1 MAGKNGSV
9 IIGIDGDDSGFKS
22 TLTGIGKA
30 AGKSIAAV
38 AKMSTAIYAA
48 GKAIGALGVKYNAE
62 IEQLQTSFEVMTGS
76 AEKAAEVVNRLR
88 RMGAETPFEMT
99 DLTRI
104 TQLLMQYGFTADDA
118 LEKMQM
124 LGDISQGNAEA
135 MNSIALGYAQMSSA
149 GKVNLQDIKQMING
163 GFNPLQE
170 ISERTGESM
179 ASLYERISN
188 GTMQVSEITESMKA
202 ATSEGGKFFQ
212 SMEKQSKTLNGQLS
226 TLKDNANQFLG
237 TLTEGMT
244 EELRTELLP
253 LANNIIAELQ
263 GAFDAGGVDGLIDAA
278 SNMIPDL
285 LGMMTG
291 RLEDAISG
299 VSKWLPKGVDK
310 IMSALPGLVQSA
322 SSAIPQIVTALF
334 GVASTVV
341 ENLITMLPEL
351 VPMLA
356 EGIGNIVVSAV
367 TGIDKLI
374 VGAFAGIEKAFHQGQ
389 EKLFGR
395 VWVDTEDWAK
405 HDFTMD
411 VDVGTEAAKSEI
423 ETAYSTIRDVLNT
436 DLLTD
441 EQKKQILE
449 NIDGDYDSI
458 KAQLMSFGISETEA
472 GTMAE
477 QITGAGQ
484 TIKDEIAKLD
494 VGADPATIM
503 KWFFQAKGS
512 NVMLIAYAKA
522 AGLSDDD
529 IDDIVKAYNTA
540 NGRLETETPN
550 IAETIFDTLTDGLE
564 DDEETI
570 GSLKEKVSTYVEGK
584 LKEAN
589 EAYEAELAKL
599 DPEDPDYAQKVA
611 DLQAEYEATTAAI
624 NDIYDKS
631 NALIDNL
638 AGKSTAEVLAHY
650 EELAELEQQINGLDK
665 RLEEIYGKMLTQAE
679 QAYQVVRSGAKADD
693 ETIDLAISGKVTEF
707 KINEQSAIE
716 EYNKARDELIELYT
730 SGKITKDEYETRL
743 GEEETKRDDAIAAY
757 RAAFEKAYAEII
769 QGIAESE
776 GVDDALEKAFT
787 LTNARVS
794 LQSLLDGGI
803 ELTDTGALDKLKR
816 QLAEVLGEEFD
827 ADYFDMLIKNAEGTG
842 DPTALYEW
850 LANLVRNVEGLE
862 TDALGDALGGK
873 TGEILNSAIEQGILE
888 GTKFDAAD
896 NAGLLTGLYKAMF
909 DTPPDAESPVR
920 KFSETIDEYDFS
932 PTAQRA
938 EQNLERAWREANSG
952 DLESTTEDKIEQML
966 DIDPSNVDYDPQ
978 KIAEQLQIKQKAE
991 ELNNAIIT
999 AFNSNQSSENPLS
1012 LTDIFGNLN
1021 MSADDI
1027 AGIADAMGLT
1037 PVALL
1042 NQLNST
1048 LRTGDTTF
1056 GSDVSALITGMFDS
1070 VDLSGVNDV
1079 GDDIGAGVGEGMVNH
1094 DYSGDAGNA
1103 VGAIEDDL
1111 RGAAQSHSPA
1121 QRFVPIGSDIAAGVA
1136 QGISGYDASGAAG
1149 GLVGGIAD
1157 AISDEKPNVQKAGE
1171 SLATGAAVGILTK
1184 AYVAKEA
1191 AAAMARAI
1199 VAKIRSVFDSHSPS
1213 RVAIAIGNDFGDGMS
1228 IGLREGL
1235 TRAVNVAQRMS
1246 GEIVT
1251 AASLP
1256 NMSYMRNMPDI
1267 ASEITVANEQSA
1279 TPVLLDG
1286 KQIAEIQGHNNSSVI
1301 AWRNTKAAKGVGS
1314 R

>member
-1 MAGKNGSV
+1 
-9 IIGIDGDDSGFKS
+9 
-22 TLTGIGKA
+22 
-30 AGKSIAAV
+30 
-38 AKMSTAIYAA
+38 
-48 GKAIGALGVKYNAE
+48 
-62 IEQLQTSFEVMTGS
+62 
-76 AEKAAEVVNRLR
+76 
-88 RMGAETPFEMT
+88 
-99 DLTRI
+99 
-104 TQLLMQYGFTADDA
+104 
-118 LEKMQM
+118 
-124 LGDISQGNAEA
+124 
-135 MNSIALGYAQMSSA
+135 
-149 GKVNLQDIKQMING
+149 
-163 GFNPLQE
+163 
-170 ISERTGESM
+170 M
-179 ASLYERISN
+179 ASLYERISK

-395 VWVDTEDWAK
+395 VWVDTDDWAK

-484 TIKDEIAKLD
+484 TIKDEIAKLNLGVD
-494 VGADPATIM
+494 TVTVL
-503 KWFFQAKGS
+503 KWFLQANGS
-512 NVMLIAYAKA
+512 RIALIRMAKL
-522 AGLSDDD
+522 AGLSDSDVD
-529 IDDIVKAYNTA
+529 AIVGVYNTA

-564 DDEETI
+564 DDEETV
-570 GSLKEKVSTYVEGK
+570 GSLKEKVSTYVEEK
-584 LKEAN
+584 LKEVN

-599 DPEDPDYAQKVA
+599 DPNDPDYEQKVA

-650 EELAELEQQINGLDK
+650 EELAELERQISGLDK
-665 RLEEIYGKMLTQAE
+665 RLDEIQNKALTQAE

-693 ETIDLAISGKVTEF
+693 ETIDIAISGKVTEF
-707 KINEQSAIE
+707 KINEKSAID
-716 EYNKARDELIELYT
+716 EYNKERDRLNELFANGEL
-730 SGKITKDEYETRL
+730 TKEEYDTQL
-743 GEEETKRDDAIAAY
+743 GEAEKKRDDSIAAY

-776 GVDDALEKAFT
+776 GADDALEKAFT

-803 ELTDTGALDKLKR
+803 ELTDTGALDKLNL

-896 NAGLLTGLYKAMF
+896 NAGLLTGLYEAMF
-909 DTPPDAESPVR
+909 DTPPDVESPVR
-920 KFSETIDEYDFS
+920 KFAETIDEYDFS

-978 KIAEQLQIKQKAE
+978 KISEQLQIKQKAE

-1056 GSDVSALITGMFDS
+1056 GSDVSALISGMFDG

-1111 RGAAQSHSPA
+1111 RSAAQSHSPA

-1191 AAAMARAI
+1191 AAVMARAI

-1213 RVAIAIGNDFGDGMS
+1213 RVAIDIGNDFGDGMS

-1256 NMSYMRNMPDI
+1256 NMSYLRNMPDI
-1267 ASEITVANEQSA
+1267 ASEITVANEQTA